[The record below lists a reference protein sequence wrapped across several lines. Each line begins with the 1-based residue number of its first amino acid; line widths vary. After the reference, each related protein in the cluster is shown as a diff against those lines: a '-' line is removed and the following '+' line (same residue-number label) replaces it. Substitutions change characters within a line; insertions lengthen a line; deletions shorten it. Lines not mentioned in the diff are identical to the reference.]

1 MFEFNSLER
10 NTDFNQDVAN
20 ATLFFMTA
28 AIFFWPKQISL
39 YLLTV
44 LPNFNAIQI
53 EKKKFSTSIGIMGR
67 LRHFPFRTLS
77 QAGIPISYTI

>member
-1 MFEFNSLER
+1 MFEFNSLEQ
-10 NTDFNQDVAN
+10 NTDFNQDVVN
-20 ATLFFMTA
+20 ATLFFLTA
-28 AIFFWPKQISL
+28 AFFSWPKQFPL

-53 EKKKFSTSIGIMGR
+53 EKKKFSTSIGIMAR

-77 QAGIPISYTI
+77 QAGIPISLTI